1 MNKREVVSKTRQDE
15 SEQLEAKPLP
25 WGRRKKAP
33 RCQWWDPTLGAATN
47 GFSRGKRAS
56 LGLCVGVQV
65 TPNPAAP
72 SSGYL
77 QLPLEDVN
85 LFAAVLCELYVP
97 NVLGVCWCCLTS
109 LLLDFPLPLISV
121 SIRLVVALSRD
132 ASMGNRRNQAFNF
145 RNCQK
150 SSTRGKHNY
159 FRSHAGF

>member
-1 MNKREVVSKTRQDE
+1 MSQSSWRQNRCPGEGGKR
-15 SEQLEAKPLP
+15 L
-25 WGRRKKAP
+25 
-33 RCQWWDPTLGAATN
+33 LGASGGTQLLEQPQI
-47 GFSRGKRAS
+47 GFLGGKGLP
-56 LGLCVGVQV
+56 LGCVGVQV

-85 LFAAVLCELYVP
+85 LSAAVLCELYVP

-121 SIRLVVALSRD
+121 SIRLVAALSRD
-132 ASMGNRRNQAFNF
+132 ASMGSRRNQAFNF